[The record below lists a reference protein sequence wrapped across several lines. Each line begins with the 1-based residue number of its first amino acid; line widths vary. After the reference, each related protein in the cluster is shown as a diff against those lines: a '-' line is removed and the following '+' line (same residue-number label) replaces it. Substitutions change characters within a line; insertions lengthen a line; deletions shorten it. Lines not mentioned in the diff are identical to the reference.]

1 MDSREKSS
9 QTASKAGAALHKSTS
24 NNGGGSGSLCHGA
37 LSEAENTGRQN
48 FPAAQQ
54 EVSSAFLNRGP
65 ESSFSRGELW
75 IRRVSIALFVGV
87 CVWVGLFLI
96 VLPWTHIWTD
106 NSLLIRN
113 LTLRSLVLQNFVRG
127 LVSGL
132 GVVNIWMGIWE
143 AVQYRDPKKESG

>member
-9 QTASKAGAALHKSTS
+9 QTGSKVGIGLSKSTS
-24 NNGGGSGSLCHGA
+24 NNGGGSGSLFHGA
-37 LSEAENTGRQN
+37 LSEAENMRPQN
-48 FPAAQQ
+48 FAATQQ
-54 EVSSAFLNRGP
+54 EVSSAPLSRGP

-75 IRRVSIALFVGV
+75 MRRVSMALFVAA

-132 GVVNIWMGIWE
+132 GVINV
-143 AVQYRDPKKESG
+143 